1 MDAPGTLWFSGAEL
15 STNLYVILV
24 KRTFIWTK
32 KRKYLLKD
40 YDLEKSSTR

>member
-32 KRKYLLKD
+32 KKILIERLRSR
-40 YDLEKSSTR
+40 EKLD